1 MDWLI
6 FGAVMIAIMVAM
18 FLFLS
23 RRIHRQYNA
32 KEFLDEVQREVNVMV
47 TELNQ
52 TTERN
57 IQLIEDRM
65 QKLNTLMKEADRRI
79 LLANQE
85 LSKKDIST
93 YEHLGTKR
101 IPQKANDNS
110 QPAVKGLFD
119 DNAVYETTPVRNL
132 EDGRVPGPVNDQGL
146 SRRQNIP
153 ARTVQPPVAQQ
164 SLMGQ
169 RIQSP
174 RIADLVAKN
183 ADFESDEA
191 DAASPS
197 WRPEEAIAT
206 GGKTQTK
213 PLSRDA
219 MKAQIVEMSAAGI
232 APPLISQRFNITVG
246 EVELI
251 LSLNRGTRA

>member
-6 FGAVMIAIMVAM
+6 FGAVMIAVMVLM

-65 QKLNTLMKEADRRI
+65 QKLNVLMKEADRRI

-85 LSKKDIST
+85 LTKKEIST
-93 YEHLGTKR
+93 YEHLAAKR
-101 IPQKANDNS
+101 ART
-110 QPAVKGLFD
+110 QPASAPDAATLFD
-119 DNAVYETTPVRNL
+119 NQPDIQTS
-132 EDGRVPGPVNDQGL
+132 PVNET
-146 SRRQNIP
+146 
-153 ARTVQPPVAQQ
+153 RTVVYQQEHTTGFHERERTGQAHLAPQSPANLQ
-164 SLMGQ
+164 SLAGQ
-169 RIQSP
+169 RIRSP

-183 ADFESDEA
+183 ADYVNDEA

-197 WRPEEAIAT
+197 WRPDEAITPGA
-206 GGKTQTK
+206 KQNAK
-213 PLSRDA
+213 PLSREA

-232 APPLISQRFNITVG
+232 ASAVISQRFNITAG

-251 LSLNRGTRA
+251 LSLSRGART